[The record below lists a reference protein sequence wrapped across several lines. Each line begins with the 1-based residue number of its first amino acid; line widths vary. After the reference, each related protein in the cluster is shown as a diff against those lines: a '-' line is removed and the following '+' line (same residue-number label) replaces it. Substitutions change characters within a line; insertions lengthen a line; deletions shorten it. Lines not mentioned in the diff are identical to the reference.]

1 MSKSFLTDLESSS
14 KNALNKKAIINTF
27 IDQGDLPIAEIAK
40 EMDMSVPTITKL
52 LGELQDEG
60 FVVDSGKQ
68 ETNGGRRPSVYGL
81 NPEACYFVGV
91 DIRRFRVNVAL
102 TNFKGE
108 VIKVKHDIPFL
119 LENTPASLDQL
130 CVIIQTFISK
140 VGLPKEKIKNV
151 AINISGR
158 VNSESGYSY
167 SFFYFD
173 ETPMSQKIEE
183 RIGCP
188 VSVDN
193 DSRAM
198 AYGEYM
204 CATNGEK
211 NLLFVNVSW
220 GLGLGMILNG
230 QLYYGRSGFSGEF
243 GHFHAADNEVLCHC
257 GKKGC
262 LETEA
267 SGQAIYRMIKEKI
280 ENGSTTSLEAKYKQN
295 TVTME
300 DIVAATLHDDVL
312 AIEMVEYVA
321 STLGKHIAGLIN
333 IFNPELVVIGGGLS
347 MVGDYL
353 LLPLRAA
360 IRKYSLNL
368 VNKDT
373 VVRLT
378 KLGDDVGV
386 MGACMLARSK
396 MLNHI

>member
-1 MSKSFLTDLESSS
+1 MHKDFLSDLESSS

-27 IDQGDLPIAEIAK
+27 IDQGDLPIADIAK
-40 EMDMSVPTITKL
+40 EMDMSIPTISKL
-52 LGELQDEG
+52 LGELQEDG
-60 FVVDSGKQ
+60 YVVDSGKQ
-68 ETNGGRRPSVYGL
+68 ETNGGRRPSIYGL
-81 NPEACYFVGV
+81 KPEACYFIGV
-91 DIRRFRVNVAL
+91 DVRRFRVNIAL

-108 VIKVKHDIPFL
+108 VIKVKHDIPFY
-119 LENTPASLDQL
+119 LENTPNSLEQL

-140 VGLPKEKIKNV
+140 QSVPKDKIRNV
-151 AINISGR
+151 AVNLSGR
-158 VNSESGYSY
+158 VNTESGYSY

-173 ETPMSQKIEE
+173 ETPTSQKIEE

-188 VSVDN
+188 VSIDN

-243 GHFHAADNEVLCHC
+243 GHYHAADNEILCHC

-267 SGQAIYRMIKEKI
+267 SGQAIYRMMKEKI
-280 ENGSTTSLEAKYKQN
+280 ANGSSTSLEKKFEQN
-295 TVTME
+295 VVTLE

-312 AIEMVEYVA
+312 AIEMMEHVGL
-321 STLGKHIAGLIN
+321 TLGKHIAGLIN

-353 LLPLRAA
+353 LLPLRSAV
-360 IRKYSLNL
+360 RKYSLNL
-368 VNKDT
+368 VTKDT
-373 VVRLT
+373 TVRIT

-396 MLNHI
+396 MLKHI

>member
-1 MSKSFLTDLESSS
+1 MIKSFISELESGS
-14 KNALNKKAIINTF
+14 KNALYKKTIISTF
-27 IDQGDLPIAEIAK
+27 ISMGDLSISDIAK

-52 LGELQDEG
+52 IGELIEEG
-60 FVVDSGKQ
+60 YVFDFGKQ
-68 ETNGGRRPSVYGL
+68 ETSGGRRPNIYGL

-91 DIRRFRVNVAL
+91 DIRRFRVNIAL

-108 VIKVKHDIPFL
+108 VIKIKRDIPFY
-119 LENTPASLDQL
+119 LEHTPHSLDQL
-130 CVIIQTFISK
+130 CHIISSFIDK
-140 VGLPKEKIKNV
+140 VTVPKEKIMNV

-173 ETPMSQKIEE
+173 EKPMALTIEE
-183 RIGCP
+183 RIGYT
-188 VSVDN
+188 VSIDN

-198 AYGEYM
+198 AYGEYT

-211 NLLFVNVSW
+211 HLLFVNISW
-220 GLGLGMILNG
+220 GLGLGMIVNG
-230 QLYYGRSGFSGEF
+230 QLYYGKSGFSGEF
-243 GHFHAADNEVLCHC
+243 GHYHAADNEILCHC
-257 GKKGC
+257 GEKGC

-267 SGQAIYRMIKEKI
+267 SGQAIYRMMKEKVA
-280 ENGSTTSLEAKYKQN
+280 NGSTTSLANKFEKDA
-295 TVTME
+295 VTME

-312 AIEMVEYVA
+312 AIEMVEHVG

-353 LLPLRAA
+353 LLPIRSA
-360 IRKYSLNL
+360 IRKYSLSL

-373 VVRLT
+373 VVRIT

-396 MLNHI
+396 MLKLL

>member
-1 MSKSFLTDLESSS
+1 MIKSFISELESGS
-14 KNALNKKAIINTF
+14 KNALYKKTIISTF
-27 IDQGDLPIAEIAK
+27 ISMGDLSISDIAK

-52 LGELQDEG
+52 IGELIEEG
-60 FVVDSGKQ
+60 YVFDFGKQ
-68 ETNGGRRPSVYGL
+68 ETSGGRRPNIYGL

-91 DIRRFRVNVAL
+91 DIRRFRVNIAL

-108 VIKVKHDIPFL
+108 VIKIKRDIPFY
-119 LENTPASLDQL
+119 LEHTPHSLDQL
-130 CVIIQTFISK
+130 CHIISSFIDK
-140 VGLPKEKIKNV
+140 VTVPKEKIMNV

-173 ETPMSQKIEE
+173 EKPMALTIEE
-183 RIGCP
+183 RIGYT
-188 VSVDN
+188 VSIDN

-198 AYGEYM
+198 AYGEYT

-211 NLLFVNVSW
+211 HLLFVNISW
-220 GLGLGMILNG
+220 GLGLGMIVNG
-230 QLYYGRSGFSGEF
+230 QLYYGKSGFSGEF
-243 GHFHAADNEVLCHC
+243 GHYHAADNEILCHC

-267 SGQAIYRMIKEKI
+267 SGQAIYRMMKEKVA
-280 ENGSTTSLEAKYKQN
+280 NGSTTSLANKFEKGA
-295 TVTME
+295 VTME

-312 AIEMVEYVA
+312 AIEMVEHVG

-353 LLPLRAA
+353 LLPIRSA
-360 IRKYSLNL
+360 IRKYSLSL

-373 VVRLT
+373 VVRIT

-396 MLNHI
+396 MLKLL

>member
-119 LENTPASLDQL
+119 LENAPASLDQL
-130 CVIIQTFISK
+130 CVIIQNFISK
-140 VGLPKEKIKNV
+140 VGISKEKIKNV

-183 RIGCP
+183 RIGCQ

-243 GHFHAADNEVLCHC
+243 GHFHAVDNEVLCHC

>member
-1 MSKSFLTDLESSS
+1 MSKSFLSDLESSS
-14 KNALNKKAIINTF
+14 KNTLNKKMVINTF
-27 IDQGDLPIAEIAK
+27 IDQGDLPIANIAK

-52 LGELQDEG
+52 LGELQEEG
-60 FVVDSGKQ
+60 YVVDSGKQ
-68 ETNGGRRPSVYGL
+68 ETNGGRRPNIYGL
-81 NPEACYFVGV
+81 NPEACCFVGV
-91 DIRRFRVNVAL
+91 DIRRFRVNIAL
-102 TNFKGE
+102 INFKGE
-108 VIKVKHDIPFL
+108 MIKIKHDIPFF

-130 CVIIQTFISK
+130 CVIIQNFIAK
-140 VGLPKEKIKNV
+140 VGVSKEKIKNV

-230 QLYYGRSGFSGEF
+230 QLYYGHSGFSGEF
-243 GHFHAADNEVLCHC
+243 GHYHTSDNEVLCHC

-267 SGQAIYRMIKEKI
+267 SGQAIYRMMKEKI
-280 ENGSTTSLEAKYKQN
+280 ENGSTTRLESKYRQN
-295 TVTME
+295 NVTME

-347 MVGDYL
+347 MVGDFL

-378 KLGDDVGV
+378 KLGDDVGAI
-386 MGACMLARSK
+386 GACLLGRSK

>member
-14 KNALNKKAIINTF
+14 KNALNKKTIINTF

-130 CVIIQTFISK
+130 CVIIQNFISK
-140 VGLPKEKIKNV
+140 VGMPKEKIKNV

-280 ENGSTTSLEAKYKQN
+280 ENGSTTSLEEKFRQN
-295 TVTME
+295 SVTME

-353 LLPLRAA
+353 LLPLRSA

>member
-14 KNALNKKAIINTF
+14 KNALNKKMIINTF

-52 LGELQDEG
+52 LGELQEEG

-119 LENTPASLDQL
+119 LENTQASLDQL
-130 CVIIQTFISK
+130 CVIIQNFISK
-140 VGLPKEKIKNV
+140 VGMPKEKIKNV

-230 QLYYGRSGFSGEF
+230 QLYYGHSGFSGEF

-280 ENGSTTSLEAKYKQN
+280 ENGSTTSLEEKFRQN
-295 TVTME
+295 SVTME

>member
-1 MSKSFLTDLESSS
+1 MSKSFLSDFESSS
-14 KNALNKKAIINTF
+14 RNALNKKAIINAF
-27 IDQGDLPIAEIAK
+27 IDQGDLSIAEIAK

-52 LGELQDEG
+52 LGELQEEG

-91 DIRRFRVNVAL
+91 DIRRFRVNIAL
-102 TNFKGE
+102 INFKGE
-108 VIKVKHDIPFL
+108 LIKVKHDIPFL
-119 LENTPASLDQL
+119 LENTPGSLDQL
-130 CVIIQTFISK
+130 CNIIQTFILK
-140 VGLPKEKIKNV
+140 VGVPKEKIKNV
-151 AINISGR
+151 AVNISGR

-188 VSVDN
+188 VCVDN

-211 NLLFVNVSW
+211 NLLFINVSW

-243 GHFHAADNEVLCHC
+243 GHYHATDNEVLCHC

-267 SGQAIYRMIKEKI
+267 SGQAIFRMMKEKI
-280 ENGSTTSLEAKYKQN
+280 ENGSRTSLEDKFNQD

-333 IFNPELVVIGGGLS
+333 IFNPELVVLGGGLS

-353 LLPLRAA
+353 LLPLKTA
-360 IRKYSLNL
+360 IRKYSLSL

-373 VVRLT
+373 VVRIT

-396 MLNHI
+396 MLSLI

>member
-1 MSKSFLTDLESSS
+1 MIKNFISELESGN
-14 KNALNKKAIINTF
+14 KNALYLRNIIEYL
-27 IDQGDLPIAEIAK
+27 ILKGDLSISDIAK

-52 LGELQDEG
+52 IGRLIDEG
-60 FVVDSGKQ
+60 YVLDYGKQ
-68 ETNGGRRPSVYGL
+68 ETSGGRRPNVYGL

-91 DIRRFRVNVAL
+91 DIRHFSIHMAL
-102 TNFKGE
+102 ANFKGE
-108 VIKVKHDIPFL
+108 VIKIKRNIPFI
-119 LENTPASLDQL
+119 LENTPQCLDQL
-130 CVIIQTFISK
+130 CFIILSFIDK
-140 VGLPKEKIKNV
+140 LTIAKEKIKNV

-173 ETPMSQKIEE
+173 EIPMSQTIEE
-183 RIGCP
+183 KLGYT

-204 CATNGEK
+204 CDTKGEK
-211 NLLFVNVSW
+211 NMLFINVSW
-220 GLGLGMILNG
+220 GLGIGMILNG
-230 QLYYGRSGFSGEF
+230 QLYYGKSGFSGEF
-243 GHFHAADNEVLCHC
+243 GHYPAADNEILCHC

-267 SGQAIYRMIKEKI
+267 SGKAIYRMMKEKI
-280 ENGSTTSLEAKYKQN
+280 ESGSSTSLEKKFRQN
-295 TVTME
+295 LVTMD
-300 DIVAATLHDDVL
+300 DIVHATLHDDVL
-312 AIEMVEYVA
+312 SIESMEHVGSY
-321 STLGKHIAGLIN
+321 LGKHLAGLIN
-333 IFNPELVVIGGGLS
+333 IFNPELVVIGGDLS
-347 MVGDYL
+347 VVGDYL
-353 LLPLRAA
+353 VLPIRSA

-373 VVRLT
+373 IVRVS

-396 MLNHI
+396 MLKLI

>member
-1 MSKSFLTDLESSS
+1 M
-14 KNALNKKAIINTF
+14 
-27 IDQGDLPIAEIAK
+27 
-40 EMDMSVPTITKL
+40 
-52 LGELQDEG
+52 
-60 FVVDSGKQ
+60 
-68 ETNGGRRPSVYGL
+68 
-81 NPEACYFVGV
+81 
-91 DIRRFRVNVAL
+91 
-102 TNFKGE
+102 
-108 VIKVKHDIPFL
+108 
-119 LENTPASLDQL
+119 LENTPGSLDQL
-130 CVIIQTFISK
+130 CNIIQTFILK
-140 VGLPKEKIKNV
+140 VGVPKEKIKNV
-151 AINISGR
+151 AVNISGR

-188 VSVDN
+188 VCVDN

-211 NLLFVNVSW
+211 NLLFINVSW

-243 GHFHAADNEVLCHC
+243 GHYHATDNEVLCHC

-267 SGQAIYRMIKEKI
+267 SGQAIFRMMKEKI
-280 ENGSTTSLEAKYKQN
+280 ENGSRTSLEDKFNQD

-333 IFNPELVVIGGGLS
+333 IFNPELVVLGGGLS

-353 LLPLRAA
+353 LLPLKTA
-360 IRKYSLNL
+360 IRKYSLSL

-373 VVRLT
+373 VVRIT

-396 MLNHI
+396 MLSLI

>member
-1 MSKSFLTDLESSS
+1 MLKSFISELETGNR
-14 KNALNKKAIINTF
+14 NALYKKNIISIF
-27 IDQGDLPIAEIAK
+27 INQGDLSISDIAK
-40 EMDMSVPTITKL
+40 EMDMSVPTVTKL
-52 LGELQDEG
+52 IGELIEEG
-60 FVVDSGKQ
+60 YVFDFGKQ
-68 ETNGGRRPSVYGL
+68 ETSGGRRPNIYGL

-91 DIRRFRVNVAL
+91 DIRRFRVNIAL

-108 VIKVKHDIPFL
+108 VIKIKRDIPYY
-119 LENTPASLDQL
+119 LEHTPHSLDQL
-130 CVIIQTFISK
+130 CLIISSFIDKLS
-140 VGLPKEKIKNV
+140 VPKEKIMNV
-151 AINISGR
+151 GINISGR
-158 VNSESGYSY
+158 VNSDSGYSY

-173 ETPMSQKIEE
+173 EKPMAQTIEE
-183 RIGCP
+183 RLGYT

-211 NLLFVNVSW
+211 QLLLVNVSW

-230 QLYYGRSGFSGEF
+230 QLYYGKSGFSGEF
-243 GHFHAADNEVLCHC
+243 GHYHVEDNEILCHC

-267 SGQAIYRMIKEKI
+267 SGQAIYRMMKDKVV
-280 ENGSTTSLEAKYKQN
+280 NGSSTSLADKFNQD

-312 AIEMVEYVA
+312 AIEMVEHVGL
-321 STLGKHIAGLIN
+321 TLGKHIAGLIN

-353 LLPLRAA
+353 LLPIRSA

-373 VVRLT
+373 IVRVS

-396 MLNHI
+396 MLKLL

>member
-130 CVIIQTFISK
+130 CVIIQNFISK
-140 VGLPKEKIKNV
+140 VGVPKEKIKNV

-280 ENGSTTSLEAKYKQN
+280 ENGSTTSLEEKFRQN
-295 TVTME
+295 SVTME

-353 LLPLRAA
+353 LLPLRSA

>member
-1 MSKSFLTDLESSS
+1 MYKDFLSDLESSN

-27 IDQGDLPIAEIAK
+27 INQGDLPIADIAK
-40 EMDMSVPTITKL
+40 EMDMSVPTISKL
-52 LGELQDEG
+52 LGELQEEG
-60 FVVDSGKQ
+60 YVVDSGKQ
-68 ETNGGRRPSVYGL
+68 ETNGGRRPSIYGL
-81 NPEACYFVGV
+81 NPEACYFIGV
-91 DIRRFRVNVAL
+91 DIRRFRVNIAL

-108 VIKVKHDIPFL
+108 VIKIKHDIPFY

-130 CVIIQTFISK
+130 CLIIESFISK
-140 VGLPKEKIKNV
+140 LDVPKERIRNV
-151 AINISGR
+151 AINVSGR

-188 VSVDN
+188 VCIDN

-211 NLLFVNVSW
+211 NLLLVNVSW

-243 GHFHAADNEVLCHC
+243 GHYHAADNEVLCHC

-267 SGQAIYRMIKEKI
+267 SGQAIYRMMKEKI
-280 ENGSTTSLEAKYKQN
+280 SNGSSTSLEKKFEQN
-295 TVTME
+295 VVTLE

-312 AIEMVEYVA
+312 AIEMMEYVGL
-321 STLGKHIAGLIN
+321 TLGKHIAGLIN

-353 LLPLRAA
+353 LLPMRSA

-368 VNKDT
+368 VTKDT
-373 VVRLT
+373 SVRIT

-396 MLNHI
+396 MLKHI

>member
-1 MSKSFLTDLESSS
+1 MIKSFISELETGN
-14 KNALNKKAIINTF
+14 KNALYKKNILHTF
-27 IDQGDLPIAEIAK
+27 INLGDLSISDIAK

-52 LGELQDEG
+52 IGELIEEG
-60 FVVDSGKQ
+60 YVFDFGKQ
-68 ETNGGRRPSVYGL
+68 ETSGGRRPNVYGL

-91 DIRRFRVNVAL
+91 DIRRFRINIAL

-108 VIKVKHDIPFL
+108 LIKVKRDMPFF
-119 LENTPASLDQL
+119 LEHTPKSLDQL
-130 CVIIQTFISK
+130 CQIISSFIDK
-140 VGLPKEKIKNV
+140 LTIPKDRLMNI

-158 VNSESGYSY
+158 VNSASGYSY

-173 ETPMSQKIEE
+173 EKPMAQTIEE
-183 RIGCP
+183 RLGYT
-188 VSVDN
+188 VSIDN
-193 DSRAM
+193 DSRSM

-204 CATNGEK
+204 CATSGEK
-211 NLLFVNVSW
+211 HLLFVNVSW
-220 GLGLGMILNG
+220 GLGLGMIIDG
-230 QLYYGRSGFSGEF
+230 QLYYGKSGFSGEF
-243 GHFHAADNEVLCHC
+243 GHYHAEDNEIICHC

-267 SGQAIYRMIKEKI
+267 SGQAIHRMMKEKI
-280 ENGSTTSLEAKYKQN
+280 EHGSSTILAPKFQED

-312 AIEMVEYVA
+312 AIEMVEHVGA
-321 STLGKHIAGLIN
+321 TLGKHIAGLIN
-333 IFNPELVVIGGGLS
+333 LFNPELVVIGGGLS

-353 LLPLRAA
+353 LLPIRSA

-373 VVRLT
+373 IVRIT

-396 MLNHI
+396 MLKLV

>member
-1 MSKSFLTDLESSS
+1 MIKNFISELESGN
-14 KNALNKKAIINTF
+14 KNALYLRNIIEHL
-27 IDQGDLPIAEIAK
+27 ILKGDLSISDIAK

-52 LGELQDEG
+52 IGRLIDEG
-60 FVVDSGKQ
+60 YVLDYGKQ
-68 ETNGGRRPSVYGL
+68 ETSGGRRPNVYGL

-91 DIRRFRVNVAL
+91 DIRHFSIHIAL

-108 VIKVKHDIPFL
+108 VIKTKRNIPFV
-119 LENTPASLDQL
+119 LENTHQCLDQL
-130 CVIIQTFISK
+130 CFIISSFIDK
-140 VGLPKEKIKNV
+140 LTIAKEKIKNV

-173 ETPMSQKIEE
+173 EKPMAQTIEE
-183 RIGCP
+183 NLGYT

-204 CATNGEK
+204 CDTKGEK
-211 NLLFVNVSW
+211 NMLFINVSW
-220 GLGLGMILNG
+220 GLGIGMILNG
-230 QLYYGRSGFSGEF
+230 QLYYGKSGFSGEF
-243 GHFHAADNEVLCHC
+243 GHYPAADNEILCHC

-267 SGQAIYRMIKEKI
+267 SGQAIYRMMKEKI
-280 ENGSTTSLEAKYKQN
+280 ENGSSTSVEEKFRQN
-295 TVTME
+295 IVTMD
-300 DIVAATLHDDVL
+300 DIVHATLHDDVL
-312 AIEMVEYVA
+312 SIESMEHVGSY
-321 STLGKHIAGLIN
+321 LGKHLAGLIN
-333 IFNPELVVIGGGLS
+333 IFNPELVVIGGDLS
-347 MVGDYL
+347 VVGDYL
-353 LLPLRAA
+353 VLPIRSA

-373 VVRLT
+373 IVRAT

-396 MLNHI
+396 MLKLI

>member
-14 KNALNKKAIINTF
+14 KNALNKKTIINTF

-280 ENGSTTSLEAKYKQN
+280 ENGSTTSLEEKFRQN
-295 TVTME
+295 SVTME